1 MFKKILLVIII
12 LSQHS
17 CGYTPVYKFNENTNF
32 RIKEIDFEGD
42 RLVNNFLESRFSKYY
57 NINEGDQ
64 FSLDI
69 KSSFIKK
76 TISKKSSGS
85 VDVYKLGLNI
95 IISVKEINVNNSE
108 NFEGFNTTYTFNEEF
123 LVNNDNDKFE
133 EKNYENS
140 IKENLTNT
148 IFDKFLLSLISR

>member
-95 IISVKEINVNNSE
+95 IISVKEVNVNNSE

>member
-12 LSQHS
+12 LSQYG
-17 CGYTPVYKFNENTNF
+17 CGYAPVYKFNENTNF

-42 RLVNNFLESRFSKYY
+42 RLVNNFLKSRFSKYY
-57 NINEGDQ
+57 NVDKGDQ
-64 FSLDI
+64 FILDI

-76 TISKKSSGS
+76 TVSMDSSGS

-95 IISVKEINVNNSE
+95 IIIVKEINSDNSE
-108 NFEGFNTTYTFNEEF
+108 NFEGFNTTYSFNEEF

-133 EKNYENS
+133 EKSYENS